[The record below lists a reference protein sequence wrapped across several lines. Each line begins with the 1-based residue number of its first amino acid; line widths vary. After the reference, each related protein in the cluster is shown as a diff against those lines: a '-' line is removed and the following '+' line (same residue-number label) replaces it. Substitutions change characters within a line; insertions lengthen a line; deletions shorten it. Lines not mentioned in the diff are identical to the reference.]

1 MLCHRRSRGCSE
13 SDPSYPSIGIKE
25 CNLAGGRAGE
35 QVENLKAKIK
45 LTESQ
50 PAVIYYHASVNPN
63 HIHDKILLLD
73 EANLSITPSF
83 GVPLKI
89 HIWEKH
95 ISHFPV
101 SKTKPKSWNK
111 IYVKLMAVISFT
123 GTRKHHVVA
132 IFLLSIS
139 VFF

>member
-1 MLCHRRSRGCSE
+1 MHFWGRR
-13 SDPSYPSIGIKE
+13 
-25 CNLAGGRAGE
+25 
-35 QVENLKAKIK
+35 VENLKASIK

-63 HIHDKILLLD
+63 HVHDKILLLD
-73 EANLSITPSF
+73 EANLSTTPSF
-83 GVPLKI
+83 GVPLTI

-95 ISHFPV
+95 IIHFSV

-111 IYVKLMAVISFT
+111 IYVKLMAVISFI
-123 GTRKHHVVA
+123 GTRNHHIVA

-139 VFF
+139 VFFWGGLHLFAYNPLHSFLHLPF